1 MAKSKPVEKPMQ
13 EGYVDKR
20 KKTLINLGE
29 QRKEWVK
36 RVVELGVQAGNE
48 TNQTEII
55 NVLVDQAMIEDPESF
70 VVKLGK
76 LKLRAKLADI
86 DRRENALRAE
96 KERLT
101 QAIEEGGLV
110 NAR

>member
-1 MAKSKPVEKPMQ
+1 MARSKQIDKPIQ

-29 QRKEWVK
+29 HRKEWVK

-86 DRRENALRAE
+86 QRREDAIKAE